1 MKSRNILIGLI
12 LTQALF
18 YSCTGYRQFKFS
30 EYKVNRI
37 DIQGNKLISKED
49 LRTNIPGL
57 KESYARIFSPKVY
70 GFFEFKRK
78 LKDSLGKS
86 PAFIQ
91 FFNTANPSLNKAYLE
106 VTKEAIYKF
115 YRNNGFLRN
124 QVSLHIDTIKKSEK
138 LVNVTFHIDENTLS
152 TFSKKDSFL
161 VDNPQLGKK
170 IDAYYANE
178 SVISNN
184 DRLNLDLL
192 KKEKENITHYL
203 KNQGYFYFS
212 NEAVGLKL
220 NDLQDS
226 SLLRVGII
234 YKIPDFKEVNTNRQ
248 YDRLFRFGKASF
260 VNNQYTDSSNLG
272 ILNTTALSRLV
283 TFKEGDLY
291 SVDQLN
297 QSLQNIYASDQF
309 KSVSIKFDTSSTR
322 VFPKVELV
330 PNEKFNFSSE
340 LGGSVFRGIPGPF
353 LTNSFKVRRVF
364 SSLDYLDFSARI
376 GFEAQAGFINTDQAR
391 KNLEVNFSTTL
402 NFPRLFLPSNIK
414 QQLGPLYASQT
425 QIGFGYDYINRPEYL
440 RTNFKIFQ
448 RYQWRKSPFKTFQ
461 FSLVDLNIL
470 NTNYPETSTA
480 SAFKSYLEELRL
492 QGNNLYRSFNPSFV
506 SSIHFTY
513 AYRSFLP
520 SNELQT
526 GESFQ
531 LGLESGGSTLNLIG
545 SKRIAFIEN
554 ILGSNQNIQF
564 YRFVRFNF
572 DYRKYK
578 MLGMNRKSQLAFKFF
593 GGLAYSY
600 GEENDF
606 QLPYEK
612 NFFIG
617 GPSSL
622 RAWKPRRLG
631 PGAYNAISN
640 LIEQPGS
647 ILLES
652 SVEYRFRMFQL
663 FGTMNGAFFIDA
675 GNIWTFANSKGEK
688 DGYFALDNFYN
699 QIAVGTGFGLRWDFS
714 YFLLRLDLATKVIN
728 PAKPLNEKWVL
739 SKTSFSSGENPIEF
753 NIGIGYPF

>member
-1 MKSRNILIGLI
+1 MKSIKLFIGLFI
-12 LTQALF
+12 IQVLF
-18 YSCTGYRQFKFS
+18 LSCKGFRQFKFT
-30 EYKVNRI
+30 EYKINRI
-37 DIQGNKLISKED
+37 DIQGNRLISKED

-57 KESYARIFSPKVY
+57 KESYVRLFSPKVY
-70 GFFEFKRK
+70 GYFESKRK
-78 LKDSLGKS
+78 IRDSLGKS

-91 FFNTANPSLNKAYLE
+91 LFNTPNPSSNKQNLE
-106 VTKEAIYKF
+106 NAKEALYRY
-115 YRNNGFLRN
+115 YRNNGFLSNLIR
-124 QVSLHIDTIKKSEK
+124 LDLDTVDRFNK
-138 LVNVTFHIDENTLS
+138 LVNVTFTIEENDLS
-152 TFSKKDSFL
+152 LFSKRDSFL
-161 VDNPQLGKK
+161 IDNPLLNKK
-170 IDAYYANE
+170 FESYYTKE
-178 SVISNN
+178 SLIKPN
-184 DRLNLDLL
+184 DRLSLEILR
-192 KKEKENITHYL
+192 KERENISHYF

-220 NDLQDS
+220 NDLIDS

-234 YKIPDFKEVNTNRQ
+234 YKIPDFKENNVNRL
-248 YDRLFRFGKASF
+248 YDRLFRFGKTSF
-260 VNNQYTDSSNLG
+260 INNQYADSSN
-272 ILNTTALSRLV
+272 IDVLNTTALSKLI

-297 QSLQNIYASDQF
+297 QSLQNIYSSDQF

-391 KNLEVNFSTTL
+391 KNLEVNLSTTL
-402 NFPRLFLPSNIK
+402 NFPKLFLPSNIRK
-414 QQLGPLYASQT
+414 QLGALYASQT

-448 RYQWRKSPFKTFQ
+448 RYQWRKSPYKSFQ
-461 FSLVDLNIL
+461 FSLLDLNIL
-470 NTNYPETSTA
+470 NTNYPETATSTA
-480 SAFKSYLEELRL
+480 FRNYLEELRL

-506 SSIHFTY
+506 SSIHFNY
-513 AYRSFLP
+513 NYRSFLP
-520 SNELQT
+520 SNELQA

-531 LGLESGGSTLNLIG
+531 LGIESGGSTLNLIN
-545 SKRIAFIEN
+545 SKKITFIEN
-554 ILGSNQNIQF
+554 ILGSSENIQF
-564 YRFVRFNF
+564 YRFLRFNF
-572 DYRKYK
+572 DYRRYK
-578 MLGMNRKSQLAFKFF
+578 MLGVNRKSQLAFKFL
-593 GGLAYSY
+593 GGLAYAY

-631 PGAYNAISN
+631 PGSYNSIGN

-647 ILLES
+647 ILIES
-652 SVEYRFRMFQL
+652 SLEYRFRMFQL
-663 FGTMNGAFFIDA
+663 FGIMNGAFFVDA
-675 GNIWTFANSKGEK
+675 GNIWTFANSKGVK
-688 DGYFALDNFYN
+688 DGYFSFDSFYN

-728 PAKPLNEKWVL
+728 PAKQTNEKWVL

>member
-1 MKSRNILIGLI
+1 MKSRNILVGLVI
-12 LTQALF
+12 VQALF
-18 YSCTGYRQFKFS
+18 ISCTGYRQFKFS

-37 DIQGNKLISKED
+37 EIQGNQLISKED

-57 KESYARIFSPKVY
+57 KESYARIFSPRVY
-70 GFFEFKRK
+70 GFFEAKRK

-91 FFNTANPSLNKAYLE
+91 LFSTPNPSLNKPYLDI
-106 VTKEAIYKF
+106 TKEAIFKY
-115 YRNNGFLRN
+115 YRNNGFLKN
-124 QVSLHIDTIKKSEK
+124 KVFLKIDTINSTEK
-138 LVNVTFHIDENTLS
+138 LVNVTYTIEENEVS
-152 TFSKKDSFL
+152 TFSKMDSFL
-161 VDNPQLGKK
+161 VDNPLLGKK
-170 IDAYYANE
+170 IETYYSKE

-192 KKEKENITHYL
+192 KKEKDNISHYL

-212 NEAVGLKL
+212 NEAIGLKL
-220 NDLQDS
+220 NDLQDT

-234 YKIPDFKEVNTNRQ
+234 YKIPDFKEVNTNRL
-248 YDRLFRFGKASF
+248 YDRLFRFGRATF
-260 VNNQYTDSSNLG
+260 VNNQYTDSSNIG
-272 ILNTTALSRLV
+272 VLNTNALSKLI

-353 LTNSFKVRRVF
+353 LTNSFKIRRVF
-364 SSLDYLDFSARI
+364 SSLDYLDFSARV

-391 KNLEVNFSTTL
+391 KNLEVNLSTTL
-402 NFPRLFLPSNIK
+402 NFPKLFLPANIK
-414 QQLGPLYASQT
+414 QQLGSLYASQT

-480 SAFKSYLEELRL
+480 SAFKGYLEELRL

-520 SNELQT
+520 SNELQA

-545 SKRIAFIEN
+545 SKKITFIEN
-554 ILGSNQNIQF
+554 LLGSDQNIQF
-564 YRFVRFNF
+564 YRFLRFNF

-578 MLGMNRKSQLAFKFF
+578 MLGLNRKAQLAFKFI
-593 GGLAYSY
+593 GGLAYAY

-631 PGAYNAISN
+631 PGAYNSISN

-688 DGYFALDNFYN
+688 DGYFAFDNFYN

-728 PAKPLNEKWVL
+728 PAKPVNEKWVL

>member
-1 MKSRNILIGLI
+1 MKSRNILIGLL
-12 LTQALF
+12 LTQVF
-18 YSCTGYRQFKFS
+18 FFSCTGYRQFKFT

-57 KESYARIFSPKVY
+57 KESYARIFSPKTY
-70 GFFEFKRK
+70 GYFEAKRK

-91 FFNTANPSLNKAYLE
+91 LFTTPNPILNKSNLDL
-106 VTKEAIYKF
+106 TKDAIHKY
-115 YRNNGFLRN
+115 YRNNGFLNN
-124 QVSLHIDTIKKSEK
+124 QVNLRIDTISKSDK
-138 LVNVTFHIDENTLS
+138 LANATFTIDENSVS
-152 TFSKKDSFL
+152 TFSKIDSFL
-161 VDNPQLGKK
+161 IDNPQIGKK
-170 IDAYYANE
+170 MDAYYTTE
-178 SVISNN
+178 SVIAANE
-184 DRLNLDLL
+184 RLNLELL

-212 NEAVGLKL
+212 NDAVGLKL
-220 NDLQDS
+220 NDLKDS

-234 YKIPDFKEVNTNRQ
+234 YKIPDFKEINTNRL
-248 YDRLFRFGKASF
+248 YDRLFRFGKVSF
-260 VNNQYTDSSNLG
+260 INYQYTDTSQIG
-272 ILNTTALSRLV
+272 ALNTSALSKLI

-364 SSLDYLDFSARI
+364 SSLDYLDFSARV

-391 KNLEVNFSTTL
+391 KNLEVNLSTTL
-402 NFPRLFLPSNIK
+402 NFPKLFLPTNIK
-414 QQLGPLYASQT
+414 KQLGSLYASQT

-448 RYQWRKSPFKTFQ
+448 RYQWRKSPLKTFQ

-480 SAFKSYLEELRL
+480 TAFKSYLEELRL

-506 SSIHFTY
+506 SSIHLTY

-520 SNELQT
+520 SNELQA
-526 GESFQ
+526 GETFQ
-531 LGLESGGSTLNLIG
+531 MGLESGGSTLNLIG
-545 SKRIAFIEN
+545 SKKITFIEN
-554 ILGSNQNIQF
+554 MLGSNQNIQF
-564 YRFVRFNF
+564 YRFLRFNF

-578 MLGMNRKSQLAFKFF
+578 MLGISRKSQIAFKFI

-600 GEENDF
+600 GEENDY

-631 PGAYNAISN
+631 PGSYNAISN

-652 SVEYRFRMFQL
+652 SIEYRFPMFQL

-688 DGYFALDNFYN
+688 EGYFAFNNFYN

-728 PAKPLNEKWVL
+728 PAKTVNEKWVL
-739 SKTSFSSGENPIEF
+739 SKTAFSSGENPIEF

>member
-70 GFFEFKRK
+70 GFFEVKRK

-138 LVNVTFHIDENTLS
+138 LVNVTFHIDENALS

-391 KNLEVNFSTTL
+391 KNLEVNLSTTL

-578 MLGMNRKSQLAFKFF
+578 MLGMNRKSQLAFKFI

>member
-1 MKSRNILIGLI
+1 MKYRNILIGLLI
-12 LTQALF
+12 IQVLF
-18 YSCTGYRQFKFS
+18 FSCTGYRQFKFT

-57 KESYARIFSPKVY
+57 KESYARIFSPKTY
-70 GFFEFKRK
+70 GFFEAKRK

-91 FFNTANPSLNKAYLE
+91 LFNTPNPSLNKAYLE
-106 VTKEAIYKF
+106 ITKEAIHKY
-115 YRNNGFLRN
+115 YRNNGFLKN
-124 QVSLHIDTIKKSEK
+124 QVYLRIDTIHKSNK
-138 LVNVTFHIDENTLS
+138 LANI
-152 TFSKKDSFL
+152 TFSIEENSVSSFSKNDSFL

-170 IDAYYANE
+170 IEAYYITE
-178 SVISNN
+178 SVISVN
-184 DRLNLDLL
+184 DRLNLELL

-220 NDLQDS
+220 NDLKDS
-226 SLLRVGII
+226 SLFRVGII
-234 YKIPDFKEVNTNRQ
+234 YKIPDFKEVNTNRL

-260 VNNQYTDSSNLG
+260 INYQYSDTSNVG
-272 ILNTTALSRLV
+272 VLNTTALSKLI

-364 SSLDYLDFSARI
+364 SSLDYLDFSARV

-391 KNLEVNFSTTL
+391 KNLEVNLSTTL
-402 NFPRLFLPSNIK
+402 NFPKLFLPATIK
-414 QQLGPLYASQT
+414 KQLGALYASQT
-425 QIGFGYDYINRPEYL
+425 QLGFGYDYINRPEYL

-520 SNELQT
+520 SNELQA

-531 LGLESGGSTLNLIG
+531 IGLESGGSTLNLIG
-545 SKRIAFIEN
+545 NKKITFIEN

-564 YRFVRFNF
+564 YRFLRFNF

-578 MLGMNRKSQLAFKFF
+578 MLGINRKSQLAFKFI
-593 GGLAYSY
+593 GGLAYAY
-600 GEENDF
+600 GEENDY

-631 PGAYNAISN
+631 PGAYNSISN

-652 SVEYRFRMFQL
+652 SVEYRFPMFQL
-663 FGTMNGAFFIDA
+663 FGKMNGAVFIDA

-688 DGYFALDNFYN
+688 DGYFAFDNFYN

-728 PAKPLNEKWVL
+728 PAKSINEKWVL